1 MCARW
6 PGKPRPQTQSRGC
19 EVKLLLDTCTFLWA
33 VRGDARLV
41 ATAAALFADP
51 AHEVFL
57 SAVSAWEI
65 AVKHQLGKLP
75 LADAPALYVPR
86 ERSRHGIEPLPLD
99 EAATLMLA
107 KLPAVHTD
115 PFDRLLV
122 CQAIHHGMTLLTPDP
137 AIQRYPVPVA
147 W

>member
-1 MCARW
+1 M
-6 PGKPRPQTQSRGC
+6 
-19 EVKLLLDTCTFLWA
+19 KLLLDTCTFLWA
-33 VRGDARLV
+33 VRGDARLG

-65 AVKHQLGKLP
+65 AVKHHLGKLP

-86 ERSRHGIEPLPLD
+86 ERSRHGIEPLPLA
-99 EAATLMLA
+99 EGATLMLD

>member
-1 MCARW
+1 MR
-6 PGKPRPQTQSRGC
+6 
-19 EVKLLLDTCTFLWA
+19 LLLDTCTFLWA
-33 VRGDARLV
+33 VRGDGRLS
-41 ATAAALFADP
+41 AAAAALFRHPDND
-51 AHEVFL
+51 VFL

-86 ERSRHGIEPLPLD
+86 ERQRHGIDALPLD
-99 EAATLMLA
+99 EAATLMLD
-107 KLPAVHTD
+107 KLPAVHSD

-122 CQAIHHGMTLLTPDP
+122 CQAIHHGLTLLTPDP
-137 AIQRYPVPVA
+137 AIQRYPVPVQ

>member
-1 MCARW
+1 
-6 PGKPRPQTQSRGC
+6 
-19 EVKLLLDTCTFLWA
+19 VNLLLDTCTFLWA
-33 VRGDARLV
+33 VRGDARLSP
-41 ATAAALFADP
+41 TAATLFRDP
-51 AHEVFL
+51 GNEVFL

-86 ERSRHGIEPLPLD
+86 ERQRHGIEPLPLA
-99 EAATLMLA
+99 EGVTLMLE
-107 KLPAVHTD
+107 KLPAVHSD

-122 CQAIHHGMTLLTPDP
+122 CQAIHHGLTLLTPDP
-137 AIQRYPVPVA
+137 SIQRYPVPVQ